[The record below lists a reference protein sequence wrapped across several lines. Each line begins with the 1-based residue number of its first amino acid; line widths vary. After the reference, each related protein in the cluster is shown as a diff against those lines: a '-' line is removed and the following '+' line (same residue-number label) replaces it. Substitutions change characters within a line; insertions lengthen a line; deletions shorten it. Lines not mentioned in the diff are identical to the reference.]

1 MNFYTRLYCSDH
13 PAIPKDLEAII
24 QPMISEDENEDRI
37 RVPDEKE
44 ILTTLKMMNPEK
56 APGPDRMT
64 LLFFRNFWEIVG
76 ADIVLMVQE
85 FFTSDMLL

>member
-64 LLFFRNFWEIVG
+64 TFFPKLLGDSRR
-76 ADIVLMVQE
+76 
-85 FFTSDMLL
+85 